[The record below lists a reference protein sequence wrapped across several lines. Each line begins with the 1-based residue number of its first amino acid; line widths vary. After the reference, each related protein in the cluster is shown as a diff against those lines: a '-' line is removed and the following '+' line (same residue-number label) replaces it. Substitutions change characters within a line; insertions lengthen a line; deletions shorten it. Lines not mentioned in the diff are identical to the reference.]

1 MESLGAYLF
10 AGAFRFL
17 GHRSCP
23 LRPARKRRRPN
34 VLMENAANGRQL
46 MLCCQQGGD

>member
-17 GHRSCP
+17 GTARAWR
-23 LRPARKRRRPN
+23 LARKRRRAPTS
-34 VLMENAANGRQL
+34 
-46 MLCCQQGGD
+46 